1 MDNSDRILRNPSIT
15 LAPGEDGYLAY
26 DIKSHRLHRLNPAA
40 ALIVELSDGT
50 RNEAEICAELT
61 PILGASGLDAC
72 VQWIATAR
80 AEGLLQYVEANAEL
94 PDAPSA
100 KDLRE
105 AARDLRAEGY
115 VLAAF
120 VCQHYAV
127 SLAPDDARQWRYLGD
142 LAHIVGRREDAR
154 AAYERYL
161 ALHPQDPE
169 IEHILVSLRDE
180 APPPRAPN
188 RCIEQLYSRFAE
200 FYEEN
205 MCEDLEYRGPEH
217 LNEALEAELGTL
229 GDLEVLDIGCGTGL
243 VGRYLRPRARRLAG
257 IDLSPEMVAHARKTN
272 FYDTLEVAEI
282 TEWLA
287 RPNAA
292 DFNLI
297 TACDTFIYFGNLRQV
312 IVPAARRLR
321 PGGWLGFTVERSD
334 TAPDRMNDNGRFSHS
349 SSHIADAANDAGLS
363 VSRITECVLRYEYG
377 APVTAL
383 VVILRRL

>member
-1 MDNSDRILRNPSIT
+1 

-26 DIKSHRLHRLNPAA
+26 DIKSHCLHRLNPAA

-50 RNEAEICAELT
+50 RDEEKICAELM
-61 PILGASGLDAC
+61 PILGAAGLDAC
-72 VQWIATAR
+72 VQWIATAKK
-80 AEGLLQYVEANAEL
+80 EGLLQCVEANAAL
-94 PDAPSA
+94 PDAVSA

-120 VCQHYAV
+120 VCQHYAA
-127 SLAPDDARQWRYLGD
+127 SLAPDDAKQWKYLGD

-154 AAYERYL
+154 TAYERYL

-180 APPPRAPN
+180 TPPPRAPN
-188 RCIEQLYSRFAE
+188 RCIEKLYSRFAE

-217 LNEALEAELGTL
+217 LNEALEAELGTV
-229 GDLEVLDIGCGTGL
+229 GDLEILDMGCGTGL
-243 VGRYLRPRARRLAG
+243 AGRYLRPRARRLLG
-257 IDLSPEMVAHARKTN
+257 IDLSPEMITHAQKTN

-287 RPNAA
+287 RPIDM
-292 DFNLI
+292 DFDLI
-297 TACDTFIYFGNLRQV
+297 TACDTFIYFGDLRQV
-312 IVPAARRLR
+312 IIPAARRLR
-321 PGGWLGFTVERSD
+321 PGGWLGFTVERCE
-334 TAPDRMNDNGRFSHS
+334 TAPVRLNDNGRYSHS
-349 SSHIADAANDAGLS
+349 SSHIAEVANDAGLS
-363 VSRITECVLRYEYG
+363 VASITQTVLRYEYG
-377 APVTAL
+377 APVAAL
-383 VVILRRL
+383 IVLLRRPNF